1 MSKRVID
8 WRTSLI
14 FLPLAVLLG
23 ILTAYAS
30 EIRGTFGKLVLAVVP
45 LLFVALFLLVQRLAG
60 RWRPRLLPGITRRLV
75 LGLVW
80 LVLSLAVTQ
89 IARPNLAVFLSIA
102 VALAL
107 MLTELLWLGKQP

>member
-1 MSKRVID
+1 MSKRVIN

-30 EIRGTFGKLVLAVVP
+30 ETRGTFGKLVLIVVP
-45 LLFVALFLLVQRLAG
+45 FLFIASFLLVQRLAG
-60 RWRPRLLPGITRRLV
+60 GWRPRLAPGITQRLV

-80 LVLSLAVTQ
+80 LVLSVAATQ
-89 IARPNLAVFLSIA
+89 MVRPNLAVALSIG
-102 VALAL
+102 VAFVL

>member
-1 MSKRVID
+1 MSKRVIN

-30 EIRGTFGKLVLAVVP
+30 EIRGTFGKLVLIVVP
-45 LLFVALFLLVQRLAG
+45 FLFIALFLLVQRLADG
-60 RWRPRLLPGITRRLV
+60 WRLRLAPGITRRLV
-75 LGLVW
+75 LGLAW
-80 LVLSLAVTQ
+80 LVLSLAVAQ
-89 IARPNLAVFLSIA
+89 MVRPNLAVVLSVA
-102 VALAL
+102 VAFAL